1 MVFECCSNSRAKKL
15 LKSGVL
21 FTLINMSLLLQLL
34 NLLKTCGL
42 MMVISKNKQTLANY
56 PPDTQALIWG
66 SFLISLTSGPDK
78 S

>member
-42 MMVISKNKQTLANY
+42 MMVISKNKQILTL
-56 PPDTQALIWG
+56 QHWSIILLIPRLLFG
-66 SFLISLTSGPDK
+66 VHF
-78 S
+78 